1 MKSNLSLWII
11 LCVLWSGTVF
21 SQTIT
26 VTDQQTNDPLYLV
39 NISSSDKE
47 VVVTTNVHGKANID
61 KLQWANDIEISYL
74 GYETR
79 RTTFTELEELRF
91 NIQLIPKSISLDH
104 VVISATRWKQTT
116 SEVPHKIARIT
127 PETVA
132 LQNPQTAADLLSVSG
147 KVFVQK
153 SQQGGGSPMIRGFAT
168 NRLLYTVDGVRMN
181 TAIFRSGNIQNVI
194 SLDPFA
200 IENSEVFFGPG
211 SVMYGSD
218 AIGGVMSFQTL
229 QPRLSSGDEAE
240 ITGNALARF
249 ASANNENT
257 AHFDVNVGWKKWALV
272 TSISSNRFD
281 HLRMGSHGPD
291 DYLSTYYV
299 TRQDSTD
306 VVHENE
312 DPRVQRPSAYSQMN
326 LMQKIRFA
334 PNEHW
339 NFEYGFHYSETSDYG
354 RFDRHQRMRNG
365 LPRYAEWSYGP
376 QIWMMNNL
384 HISHSKSNALYDEF
398 SLRLAHQFFEE
409 SRISRDLNDAERQ
422 VRKEKV
428 DAWSV
433 NADFSKA
440 LGSSTRLYYGLEGV
454 MNDVSS
460 TGRDEDII
468 TGISAPGPARYP
480 QAQWFSYA
488 AYLNLQ
494 HKLSE
499 KMLLQGGARYNVYQ
513 LETQFDTTFYPF
525 PFAEANLQN
534 GAVSGSVGAVYR
546 PNEKWVISANLSTG
560 FRAPNVDDIGKVFDS
575 EPGAVVVP
583 NPELSAEYAYNGELS
598 VAKVFGN
605 RVKADLTGF
614 YTILENALVRRDFQ
628 LGGADSI
635 FYDGEQSRVQAIQ
648 NAARAVVY
656 GFQAGLEVKLPKGF
670 AWISDFNYQ
679 LGEEEMDDGS
689 LSRSRHA
696 APFFGISRLSFSA
709 KRLQTEL
716 NVQFSGA
723 ITAENMPVSEIG
735 KTEIY
740 ALDENGNPYA
750 PAWYTLNYRAMYQI
764 NSNFTI
770 TAGVENLTDRRY
782 RAYSSGI
789 SGAGRQLIFALR
801 ARF

>member
-1 MKSNLSLWII
+1 
-11 LCVLWSGTVF
+11 
-21 SQTIT
+21 
-26 VTDQQTNDPLYLV
+26 
-39 NISSSDKE
+39 
-47 VVVTTNVHGKANID
+47 
-61 KLQWANDIEISYL
+61 
-74 GYETR
+74 
-79 RTTFTELEELRF
+79 
-91 NIQLIPKSISLDH
+91 
-104 VVISATRWKQTT
+104 
-116 SEVPHKIARIT
+116 
-127 PETVA
+127 
-132 LQNPQTAADLLSVSG
+132 
-147 KVFVQK
+147 
-153 SQQGGGSPMIRGFAT
+153 
-168 NRLLYTVDGVRMN
+168 
-181 TAIFRSGNIQNVI
+181 
-194 SLDPFA
+194 
-200 IENSEVFFGPG
+200 
-211 SVMYGSD
+211 
-218 AIGGVMSFQTL
+218 
-229 QPRLSSGDEAE
+229 
-240 ITGNALARF
+240 
-249 ASANNENT
+249 
-257 AHFDVNVGWKKWALV
+257 
-272 TSISSNRFD
+272 
-281 HLRMGSHGPD
+281 
-291 DYLSTYYV
+291 
-299 TRQDSTD
+299 
-306 VVHENE
+306 
-312 DPRVQRPSAYSQMN
+312 
-326 LMQKIRFA
+326 
-334 PNEHW
+334 
-339 NFEYGFHYSETSDYG
+339 
-354 RFDRHQRMRNG
+354 
-365 LPRYAEWSYGP
+365 
-376 QIWMMNNL
+376 
-384 HISHSKSNALYDEF
+384 
-398 SLRLAHQFFEE
+398 
-409 SRISRDLNDAERQ
+409 
-422 VRKEKV
+422 
-428 DAWSV
+428 
-433 NADFSKA
+433 
-440 LGSSTRLYYGLEGV
+440 
-454 MNDVSS
+454 
-460 TGRDEDII
+460 
-468 TGISAPGPARYP
+468 
-480 QAQWFSYA
+480 
-488 AYLNLQ
+488 
-494 HKLSE
+494 
-499 KMLLQGGARYNVYQ
+499 MLLQGGARYNVYQ
-513 LETQFDTTFYPF
+513 LESQFDTTFYPF

-560 FRAPNVDDIGKVFDS
+560 FRAPNVDDVGKVFDS

-696 APFFGISRLSFSA
+696 APFFGISRLSFTA

-770 TAGVENLTDRRY
+770 TAGIENLTDRRY

>member
-1 MKSNLSLWII
+1 MNRKISLWII
-11 LCVLWSGTVF
+11 LCVLSAISGF

-26 VTDQQTNDPLYLV
+26 VTDQQTKDPLYLV
-39 NISSSDKE
+39 NISSADKN
-47 VVVTTNVHGKANID
+47 VVVTTNVHGKANISAM
-61 KLQWANDIEISYL
+61 QWASDIEISYL
-74 GYETR
+74 GYETK
-79 RTTFTELEELRF
+79 RTTFTELEELKF
-91 NIQLIPKSISLDH
+91 NVQLTPKSISLDH
-104 VVISATRWKQTT
+104 VVVSATRWKQTT

-127 PETVA
+127 SETVA

-200 IENSEVFFGPG
+200 IENTEVFFGPG

-376 QIWMMNNL
+376 QIWMMNNF

-433 NADFSKA
+433 NTDFSKA

-513 LETQFDTTFYPF
+513 LESQFDTTFYPF

-560 FRAPNVDDIGKVFDS
+560 FRAPNVDDVGKVFDS

-696 APFFGISRLSFSA
+696 APFFGISRLSFTA

-770 TAGVENLTDRRY
+770 TAGIENLTDRRY

>member
-1 MKSNLSLWII
+1 MNHKISLWII
-11 LCVLWSGTVF
+11 LCVLSSITGF

-26 VTDQQTNDPLYLV
+26 ITDQQTKDPLYLV
-39 NISSSDKE
+39 NISSADKN
-47 VVVTTNVHGKANID
+47 VVVTTNVHGKANISAM
-61 KLQWANDIEISYL
+61 QWASDIEISYL
-74 GYETR
+74 GYETK

-91 NIQLIPKSISLDH
+91 NVQLTPKSISLDH
-104 VVISATRWKQTT
+104 VVVSATRWKQTT

-127 PETVA
+127 SETVA

-194 SLDPFA
+194 SLDPLA
-200 IENSEVFFGPG
+200 IENTEVFFGPG

-229 QPRLSSGDEAE
+229 QPRLSSGSETE
-240 ITGNALARF
+240 ISGNALVRY

-291 DYLSTYYV
+291 DYLSNYYV
-299 TRQDSTD
+299 TREDSTD

-312 DPRVQRPSAYSQMN
+312 DPRVQRPSAYSQIN

-334 PNEHW
+334 PDENW
-339 NFEYGFHYSETSDYG
+339 NIEYGFHYSETSDYG
-354 RFDRHQRMRNG
+354 RYDRHQRMRNG

-384 HISHSKSNALYDEF
+384 LISHSKANALYDEF
-398 SLRLAHQFFEE
+398 SLRVAHQFFEE
-409 SRISRDLNDAERQ
+409 SRISRDLNDADRQ

-440 LGSSTRLYYGLEGV
+440 LNTKTRLFYGLEGV
-454 MNDVSS
+454 MNDVNS
-460 TGRDEDII
+460 TGRNEDIA
-468 TGISAPGPARYP
+468 TGLSAPGPARYP
-480 QAQWFSYA
+480 QSQWFSYA

-494 HKLSE
+494 HKASE
-499 KMLLQGGARYNVYQ
+499 KVMLQGGIRYNLYQ
-513 LETQFDTTFYPF
+513 LEAKFDTTFYPF
-525 PFAEANLQN
+525 PFADASLRQ

-546 PNEKWVISANLSTG
+546 PGEKWVISANISTG
-560 FRAPNVDDIGKVFDS
+560 FRSPNVDDLGKVFDS

-583 NPELSAEYAYNGELS
+583 NPGLSAEYAYNAELS
-598 VAKVFGN
+598 IAKVFGQS
-605 RVKADLTGF
+605 VKADLTGF
-614 YTILENALVRRDFQ
+614 YTILDNAMVRRDFQ
-628 LGGADSI
+628 LNGADSI
-635 FYDGEQSRVQAIQ
+635 AYDGELSRVQAIQ
-648 NAARAVVY
+648 NAASAVVY
-656 GFQAGLEVKLPKGF
+656 GIQAGLEVKMPKGF

-696 APFFGISRLSFSA
+696 APFFGITRLSFTA
-709 KRLQTEL
+709 KKLQTEL
-716 NVQFSGA
+716 NLQFSGA
-723 ITAENMPVSEIG
+723 VTFENMPVSEIE

-750 PAWYTLNYRAMYQI
+750 PAWYTLNYRAMYAI

-770 TAGVENLTDRRY
+770 TAGIENITDRRY
-782 RAYSSGI
+782 RSYSSGI
-789 SGAGRQLIFALR
+789 SGAGRQLVFALK
-801 ARF
+801 ATF